1 MKPRIG
7 VVTRDA
13 GHTWEMKAL
22 HRAARALGAE
32 LVRVDPKRASVDLV
46 QGCLLDPDGAPLSLD
61 IAIGRVDAGCLD
73 DGVRLLECI
82 AGRLPVINGA
92 PAFRTGRDKRL
103 MSRALARAGVPH
115 PPTWLVAPAAAV
127 RLSRKLPFPLV
138 AKPPQGAGGDGV
150 QRVARR
156 QELLRLAAAGAE
168 PLYLQAYCRGIQE
181 ELRVLVLDG
190 LSLGAVRKRPRRDE
204 WRANLA
210 LGGEAVPAPLDA
222 EAERIAVRAAAA
234 VGADFAGVDLV
245 RVSGGLVVLEVNVC
259 PGFRGF
265 ALATGVD
272 VASHL
277 IRAALARV
285 TKEGG
290 FRESAGP
297 DAGNPLVQ
305 RA

>member
-1 MKPRIG
+1 
-7 VVTRDA
+7 
-13 GHTWEMKAL
+13 
-22 HRAARALGAE
+22 
-32 LVRVDPKRASVDLV
+32 
-46 QGCLLDPDGAPLSLD
+46 
-61 IAIGRVDAGCLD
+61 
-73 DGVRLLECI
+73 
-82 AGRLPVINGA
+82 
-92 PAFRTGRDKRL
+92 
-103 MSRALARAGVPH
+103 
-115 PPTWLVAPAAAV
+115 
-127 RLSRKLPFPLV
+127 
-138 AKPPQGAGGDGV
+138 
-150 QRVARR
+150 VARR